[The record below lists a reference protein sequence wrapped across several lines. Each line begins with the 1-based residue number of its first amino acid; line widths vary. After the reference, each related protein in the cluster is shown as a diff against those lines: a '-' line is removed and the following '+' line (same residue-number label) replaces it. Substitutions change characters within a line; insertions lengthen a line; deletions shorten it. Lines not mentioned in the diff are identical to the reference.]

1 MGQKFRNNFSST
13 LTASIL
19 ATSTEISLVAVPSP
33 AITLAETD
41 DFFLLTLIDQSGN
54 REIVRCVG
62 LSGLTATIGVDLG
75 IPSVAGRAQE
85 DTTAIPIVYTDNH
98 VVSLRVTKKTLEDI
112 FAQMEESNIT
122 LATSGEAATGAND
135 TKYLSPLKGR
145 SMMDG
150 YAPISTQVQAEG
162 MTNNVARCTP
172 LSLKYATDIA
182 TAALFPIGTKVL
194 FSQNTVPSSKWSFVA
209 DDNDRVLMNTSTLSE
224 GGDVGGDWIISGISV
239 DGHQLS
245 EAEMPIHKHG
255 IDVRWND
262 TGSGGTVR
270 NSDWA
275 GTNKDTETKA
285 AGGDQEHNHNLTIGS
300 SWRPAYKKVV
310 TFERV

>member
-1 MGQKFRNNFSST
+1 MGQKFRNNFTST

-19 ATSTEISLVAVPSP
+19 ATSTEISLADAPFPV
-33 AITLAETD
+33 ITFSETD

-54 REIVRCVG
+54 REVVRCVG

-75 IPSVAGRAQE
+75 VPSVAGRAQE
-85 DTTAIPIVYTDNH
+85 DTTAIPITYTDNH

-112 FAQMEESNIT
+112 FAQMEESNII

-145 SMMDG
+145 NMMDG

-172 LSLKYATDIA
+172 LSLRYATDVA
-182 TAALFPIGTKVL
+182 TAALLPIGARVI

-209 DDNDRVLMNTSTLSE
+209 DMNDRVLMNTNTLSE
-224 GGDVGGDWIISGISV
+224 GGDYGGDWTISGISV
-239 DGHQLS
+239 NGHQLS

-262 TGSGGTVR
+262 TSGGGTVR
-270 NSDWA
+270 NSDWG

-285 AGGDQEHNHNLTIGS
+285 AGGNQEHNHNLTIGS
-300 SWRPAYKKVV
+300 SWRPAYKK
-310 TFERV
+310 TITCERI